1 MRFVKI
7 ASKVKTKS
15 SRFIRLNGSKFLNA
29 REVGKQNVSQ
39 AISQSA
45 KHEETMNSGFMFS
58 ENSVYRKPH
67 EYP

>member
-29 REVGKQNVSQ
+29 GEVGKQNVSQ
-39 AISQSA
+39 AISQ
-45 KHEETMNSGFMFS
+45 
-58 ENSVYRKPH
+58 
-67 EYP
+67 